1 MPKASRS
8 RALSH
13 RLKWVMWGNESG
25 RGGAFNDQP
34 NSHPVVGDQD
44 QARQVARRFVAHM
57 ESLGVEV
64 RFAAVAGGA
73 LGLYEPD
80 GKRITLSPDQSWP
93 SLVHTAAHE
102 LAHIHDPWRKA
113 LPMEDYRRAPASYEA
128 VAALVA
134 QQVCRRVGLDADRRT
149 NAYLEHWMRQKASRA
164 KNDLAL
170 RDRALVASAAL
181 LDGIGMKPT
190 QRHSDQ
196 VAGALGRIE
205 RRLKQAGISAS
216 LQ

>member
-1 MPKASRS
+1 MPDVSRS
-8 RALSH
+8 RAFAH
-13 RLKWVMWGNESG
+13 RLKWVMWGNDSG
-25 RGGAFNDQP
+25 EGGAFGDQP
-34 NSHPVVGDQD
+34 NAHPVVGDED
-44 QARQVARRFVAHM
+44 GARRVVPRFVAHM
-57 ESLGVEV
+57 ESLGLEV
-64 RFAAVAGGA
+64 RLTALPGGA

-80 GKRITLSPDQSWP
+80 DKRITLSPDQSWP

-102 LAHIHDPWRKA
+102 LAHLHDPWRKA
-113 LPMEDYRRAPASYEA
+113 LSMQDYRRAPESYEA

-134 QQVCRRVGLDADRRT
+134 QQVCSRVGLDADRRT
-149 NAYLEHWMRQKASRA
+149 NAYLENWMRRSASRS
-164 KNDLAL
+164 KSDLAL

-181 LDGIGMKPT
+181 LHGIGMPPT
-190 QRHSDQ
+190 QRHSEQ

>member
-1 MPKASRS
+1 
-8 RALSH
+8 
-13 RLKWVMWGNESG
+13 MWGNDSG
-25 RGGAFNDQP
+25 EGGAFNDRP
-34 NSHPVVGDQD
+34 NAHPVVGDED
-44 QARQVARRFVAHM
+44 ESRRAVPRFVAHM
-57 ESLGVEV
+57 ESLGLEV
-64 RFAAVAGGA
+64 RLAALPGGA

-80 GKRITLSPDQSWP
+80 DKRITLSPDQSWP

-102 LAHIHDPWRKA
+102 LAHLHDPWRKA
-113 LPMEDYRRAPASYEA
+113 LSMEDYRRAPGSYEA

-134 QQVCRRVGLDADRRT
+134 QQVCSRVGLDANRRT
-149 NAYLEHWMRQKASRA
+149 NAYLEHWMRRSASRS

-181 LDGIGMKPT
+181 LDGIGIAPT

-196 VAGALGRIE
+196 VVGALGRIE